1 MVKFLRVAI
10 ILWDLRF
17 FQVYT
22 EGWPNYKEHKLDCQ
36 KIWEFS
42 RYLNGFLILNI
53 HISVIEELGQSQ
65 L

>member
-22 EGWPNYKEHKLDCQ
+22 EGWLNYKEHKLDCQ
-36 KIWEFS
+36 KI
-42 RYLNGFLILNI
+42 
-53 HISVIEELGQSQ
+53 
-65 L
+65 